1 MSIKESVKRFNHI
14 KGTPPISVDG
24 DREAFWES
32 VQNQAALVLEEA
44 KEQHEAAMNR
54 DIVKLVDGAADVAY
68 TQTYMDVLLEGVGIN
83 LLLAKGLVCDN
94 NDQKITTDEKF
105 ARRSAIKHLQ
115 KGEMCYVEEAWYD
128 RMFYY
133 VVKRKLDGKVL
144 KLIGHQSPNIADA
157 IPKETFEFVGEK
169 IVSG

>member
-14 KGTPPISVDG
+14 KGTPPVSIDG

-44 KEQHEAAMNR
+44 KEQYSAAMNR
-54 DIVKLVDGAADVAY
+54 DIVELVDGAADVAY
-68 TQTYMDVLLEGVGIN
+68 TQAYMDVMLEEVGIN
-83 LLLAKGLVCDN
+83 LPLAKELVCDN
-94 NDQKITTDEKF
+94 NDQKITTDEEF
-105 ARRSAIKHLQ
+105 AKKSAIKHL
-115 KGEMCYVEEAWYD
+115 ENAIPCRVEESWYD

-133 VVKRKLDGKVL
+133 VVKRIQDGKVL

-157 IPKETFEFVGEK
+157 IPEETFKFIGEK
-169 IVSG
+169 IE